1 MAVYEH
7 TYKQYLG
14 KLTPEWSRFLVIPRH
29 AFRDVFKSKLF
40 IAFYVFC
47 FLPLLFEAI
56 LIYLHHNV
64 SAIEI
69 LKSMR
74 IVNSI
79 RELIPIDASFFQFF
93 VNFQATL
100 AFFVT
105 LLVGPPLVARDL
117 RNNALPLYLCRPFSR
132 TDYVLGKMSV
142 LLILLSAMTWVP
154 QLLLFL
160 FQSYLEGAGWFLSNL
175 SLASAIFIG
184 SVVWILLLALL
195 SQAVSAL
202 VKWRVIASGALLG
215 IFFIPSVFGEIVN
228 QLFQTRW
235 GSIISLSA
243 LIRNVTAG
251 LFGTF
256 VQASTHITDWDGRV
270 GREIILNE
278 PPLWASWFA
287 LFVVCAI
294 CLALL
299 SRKVKAYEV
308 VR

>member
-40 IAFYVFC
+40 TAFFVVC
-47 FLPLLFEAI
+47 FIPLLVEAI

-64 SAIEI
+64 NALAI
-69 LKSMR
+69 LQ
-74 IVNSI
+74 VNV
-79 RELIPIDASFFQFF
+79 RELIPIDASFFEFF
-93 VNFQATL
+93 VNLQGSF
-100 AFFVT
+100 AFFVA

-132 TDYVLGKMSV
+132 TEYVLGKMSV
-142 LLILLSAMTWVP
+142 LVILLSAMTWVP

-160 FQSYLEGAGWFLSNL
+160 FQSYLEGARWFIDNL
-175 SLASAIFIG
+175 WIASAIFLG

-195 SQAVSAL
+195 SQAISAL
-202 VKWRVIASGALLG
+202 VKWRVIASAALLG
-215 IFFIPSVFGEIVN
+215 LFFIPSIFGEVIN
-228 QLFQTRW
+228 QLFLTRW
-235 GSIISLSA
+235 GNIISLGA
-243 LIRNVTAG
+243 LIKNVTAG

-256 VQASTHITDWDGRV
+256 VRSSGHIIGSNNRIA
-270 GREIILNE
+270 REIIMNE
-278 PPLWASWFA
+278 PPLWSSWFA
-287 LFVVCAI
+287 LFLVCAA

-299 SRKVKAYEV
+299 SWKVKAYEV

>member
-40 IAFYVFC
+40 TAFFVIC
-47 FLPLLFEAI
+47 FIPLLIEAI

-64 SAIEI
+64 NALAI
-69 LKSMR
+69 LK
-74 IVNSI
+74 VDV
-79 RELIPIDASFFQFF
+79 RELIPIDASFFQTF
-93 VNFQATL
+93 VNLQGTF

-132 TDYVLGKMSV
+132 TEYVLGKMSV
-142 LLILLSAMTWVP
+142 LLILLSAITWVP

-160 FQSYLEGAGWFLSNL
+160 FQSYLEGASWFVNNL

-202 VKWRVIASGALLG
+202 VKWRVIASAALLG
-215 IFFIPSVFGEIVN
+215 IFFIPSVFGEVIN
-228 QLFQTRW
+228 QLFLTRW
-235 GSIISLSA
+235 GNIISLGA
-243 LIRNVTAG
+243 LIKNVTAG

-256 VQASTHITDWDGRV
+256 VQASGHVTEWDGRI
-270 GREIILNE
+270 GREIIVNE
-278 PPLWASWFA
+278 PPLLASWFV
-287 LFVVCAI
+287 LFLICVI

-308 VR
+308 VK